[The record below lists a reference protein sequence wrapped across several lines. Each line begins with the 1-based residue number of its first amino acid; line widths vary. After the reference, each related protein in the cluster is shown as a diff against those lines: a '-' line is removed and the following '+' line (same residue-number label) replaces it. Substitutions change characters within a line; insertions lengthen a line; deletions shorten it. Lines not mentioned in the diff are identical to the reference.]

1 MLHFRYNRTE
11 NRIRLFLRDWVKEE
25 GRQLATGEWERTSML
40 THSMI
45 ASLSNASRQYVT
57 DFLNTLRKQGVLRY
71 DRRRMVI
78 QRLDLL

>member
-11 NRIRLFLRDWVKEE
+11 NRIRLFLTDWVREE
-25 GRQLATGEWERTSML
+25 GRQLATGEWEITSML

-45 ASLSNASRQYVT
+45 ASLSNSSRQYVT
-57 DFLNTLRKQGVLRY
+57 DFLNALRKQGVLRY